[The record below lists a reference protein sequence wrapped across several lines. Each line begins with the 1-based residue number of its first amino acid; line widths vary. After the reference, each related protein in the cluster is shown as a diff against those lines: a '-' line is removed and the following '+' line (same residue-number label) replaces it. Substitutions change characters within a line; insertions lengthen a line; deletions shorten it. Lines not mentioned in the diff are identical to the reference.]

1 MKLLLFAFLLILS
14 FNILAQSTNSDCKPD
29 SARIAMLQFTNYRV
43 SIFDSTYNS
52 SALDKREYCLF
63 QKILIAFFNEMTS
76 SAFRLSYKDHRVQ
89 YIPVVDTNGKKLVLI
104 NVFCKNYG
112 GYNGSSWRNEIVR
125 PSDGG
130 PCYFLG
136 VVDLVEKKVK
146 DLWFNGE
153 ARIKKPN
160 RIVVVQVSDT
170 TEVK

>member
-1 MKLLLFAFLLILS
+1 
-14 FNILAQSTNSDCKPD
+14 
-29 SARIAMLQFTNYRV
+29 MLQFTNYRA
-43 SIFDSTYNS
+43 SIFDSTYKS
-52 SALDKREYCLF
+52 SAFDKGEYCLF
-63 QKILIAFFNEMTS
+63 QEILIAFFNDMAS
-76 SAFRLSYKDHRVQ
+76 SAFRLYYKDHKVQ

-136 VVDLVEKKVK
+136 VVDLAEKKVK

-153 ARIKKPN
+153 ARIKN
-160 RIVVVQVSDT
+160 LNSEHDVQECESST
-170 TEVK
+170 G